1 MKNKNIIL
9 IIVVVVLIATLV
21 LGAIVL
27 LKENNGTINLD
38 QYKGYWYDEKE
49 PSKDAPIVDSLDELN
64 IKKVE
69 NNTITFDYKIA
80 MLCGEKD
87 IKVEIKDSKGEF
99 KTEESKGTIKLSQDK
114 IEFTVKNSYYDETFE
129 RTFTYKNSDSRFLQ
143 KYVGKW
149 CDEGE
154 FDYLTINSIE
164 NNEISFNLDIFRIVG
179 FENLTATYNPDSRV
193 AEFNTNNTDMGDF
206 WKGVYGNITLGDH
219 EITLEITKSDCE
231 YISPTTYVF
240 DIGR

>member
-9 IIVVVVLIATLV
+9 IIVVVALIAILM
-21 LGAIVL
+21 LGAVVL
-27 LKENNGTINLD
+27 LKGKNETINLEE
-38 QYKGYWYDEKE
+38 YKGYWYEQKADEK
-49 PSKDAPIVDSLDELN
+49 DVLVVDYSELN

-69 NNTITFDYKIA
+69 KNTITFDYRIA

-87 IKVEIKDSKGEF
+87 IKVEIKDNKGEF
-99 KTEESKGTIKLSQDK
+99 KTEDSKGTIKLSKDK
-114 IEFTVKNSYYDETFE
+114 IEFTVKNVNYDETFE
-129 RTFTYKNSDSRFLQ
+129 RSFSYKDSDSRLLQ

-149 CDEGE
+149 SDEGE
-154 FDYLTINSIE
+154 LDYLSINSIK

-179 FENLTATYNPDSRV
+179 FENLTATLNPDSRV

-206 WKGVYGNITLGDH
+206 WKGVYGTIKLEDN
-219 EITLEITKSDCE
+219 EIALEITKSDCE

-240 DIGR
+240 NIDK